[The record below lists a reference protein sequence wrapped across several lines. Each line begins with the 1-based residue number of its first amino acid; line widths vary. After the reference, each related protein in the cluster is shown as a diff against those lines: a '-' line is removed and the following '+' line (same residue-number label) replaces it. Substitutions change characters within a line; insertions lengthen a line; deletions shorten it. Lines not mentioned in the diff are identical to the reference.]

1 MFGVIIVV
9 LVAIIDVP
17 NIASGNAS
25 HALRHPELQLQ
36 QQQQQQQQHAQ
47 SSTFADY
54 RRWRRHL
61 PTPTNDVFPLLG
73 AIFLPD
79 DAEIER
85 SSTKNEISERHLA
98 TIASVMPIIDVA
110 IRDAHRRYLAQWT
123 DAPEWLQ
130 IHTAPILHCH
140 DQGRAAWAAL
150 EAVQWTNGT
159 GLDVAFGPACDYVL
173 ATVTRI
179 LSFYRVP
186 IFTNAGFSE
195 FFIEQKSTVL
205 LTRVGPLQDHISEL
219 LERLFRQFGWM
230 RSRMFYEKQFWETE
244 LHEAGFCKLL
254 MNGLYARTVTKRWGL
269 EMSASIVPSS
279 RGTHWARQ
287 DLVEL
292 VGVNNGARNFARVE
306 RCAESRFDAGVR
318 GGTETFSGKFPA
330 R

>member
-1 MFGVIIVV
+1 MFGVLLRHFPLIV
-9 LVAIIDVP
+9 LVPIVMFVPCIIGTSADTLSSSFP
-17 NIASGNAS
+17 
-25 HALRHPELQLQ
+25 LRRQ
-36 QQQQQQQQHAQ
+36 QIIEH
-47 SSTFADY
+47 
-54 RRWRRHL
+54 RHLRRHL
-61 PTPTNDVFPLLG
+61 PSTNGDVVFPFLG
-73 AIFLPD
+73 AVFLPD

-85 SSTKNEISERHLA
+85 ISGKNEMTERHLA
-98 TIASVMPIIDVA
+98 TITSVMP
-110 IRDAHRRYLAQWT
+110 
-123 DAPEWLQ
+123 
-130 IHTAPILHCH
+130 
-140 DQGRAAWAAL
+140 GRAAWAAL

-219 LERLFRQFGWM
+219 LERLFRQFGWL

-279 RGTHWARQ
+279 RGPHWARQ
-287 DLVEL
+287 DLVDL
-292 VGVNNGARNFARVE
+292 VGVNNGGQLNM
-306 RCAESRFDAGVR
+306 
-318 GGTETFSGKFPA
+318 
-330 R
+330 